1 MSSSSRSPQLQS
13 PGYDRQML
21 QMLSQAGVHKDHAEA
36 VRDLLSQD
44 FLLSNLKNANI
55 RYIRLLAEN
64 VALYASCD
72 LPPAESA
79 IQGPAAAALLSDPE
93 AADLKPMTPKE
104 RDRVESVM
112 LAFFARVCRSVD
124 GWQQDKLS
132 EQIITQRQEA
142 LEEEDSGGSRLG
154 ALFK

>member
-13 PGYDRQML
+13 GGYDRQML

-44 FLLSNLKNANI
+44 FLLSNLREKNI

-79 IQGPAAAALLSDPE
+79 LKGPAAAALLSDPE

-112 LAFFARVCRSVD
+112 LAFFARVSRSVD

-142 LEEEDSGGSRLG
+142 LEEDDSSGSRLG
-154 ALFK
+154 ALFS

>member
-13 PGYDRQML
+13 GGYDRQML

-44 FLLSNLKNANI
+44 FLLSNLREKNI

-79 IQGPAAAALLSDPE
+79 LKGPAAAALLSDPE

-112 LAFFARVCRSVD
+112 LAFFARVCRSID

-142 LEEEDSGGSRLG
+142 LEEEDSSGSRLG
-154 ALFK
+154 ALFN

>member
-13 PGYDRQML
+13 GGYDRQML

-44 FLLSNLKNANI
+44 FLLSNLREKNI

-79 IQGPAAAALLSDPE
+79 LKGPAAAALLSDPE

-112 LAFFARVCRSVD
+112 LAFFARVSRSVD

-142 LEEEDSGGSRLG
+142 LEEEDSSGSRLG
-154 ALFK
+154 ALFS